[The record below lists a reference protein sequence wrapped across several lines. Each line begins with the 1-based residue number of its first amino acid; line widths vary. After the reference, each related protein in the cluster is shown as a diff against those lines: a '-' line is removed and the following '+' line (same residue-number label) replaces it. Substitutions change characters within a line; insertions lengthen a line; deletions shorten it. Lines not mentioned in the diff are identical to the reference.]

1 MLPSA
6 ARKIV
11 EARAVSG
18 SGKAIFDDALLSFHS
33 LQTASKEYI
42 LFGSSFLYIL
52 PGIGR
57 ILFGQSRWAYPPSRA
72 RIACMASSTSQSE
85 T

>member
-42 LFGSSFLYIL
+42 LFGSSFFVHI
-52 PGIGR
+52 
-57 ILFGQSRWAYPPSRA
+57 
-72 RIACMASSTSQSE
+72 T